1 MTSGQNSTKHLPEH
15 QQQLR
20 NKGTELASCF
30 LPAPGALG
38 KRLQREGS
46 EAAPVT
52 QQPLPLCAL
61 PLGGKLYEQL
71 LAPTLQKN
79 QTKYSQV
86 CSHEPALSW

>member
-20 NKGTELASCF
+20 NKGTELASWF

-38 KRLQREGS
+38 KGCKEKAVRRP
-46 EAAPVT
+46 PVT
-52 QQPLPLCAL
+52 QQPPPLCAL

-71 LAPTLQKN
+71 LAPTL
-79 QTKYSQV
+79 
-86 CSHEPALSW
+86 